1 VDKKNFLVIGTS
13 FFVLFLS
20 SVHSGNCRENVLY
33 GALTLRQEYDSN
45 IFEQDDNEVEQW
57 TTILAP
63 KLSLVSSGEKDAFS
77 ITVGSDL
84 SGGWSDLEGG
94 ENGGG
99 QAGFSWDQRLDE
111 RYFAPTLLV
120 EGHRQIS
127 QNFRITVSDN
137 YNYYDNAPRTDLD
150 PNLSITERF
159 QRAGRYEQAE
169 VARVLFPE
177 LRYTP
182 DDYLYVLTELAR
194 RFTQAGLT
202 TQQEVERYLSNTE
215 GRRRYSDNEFSI
227 GAEYEFAR
235 DSLLTL
241 GYRYFA
247 NDDRSAS
254 ISEYYEHSPSVGLT
268 YRFNPQWLAGVS
280 HAFTKGQYDTA
291 NDLTENDTLF
301 TVGYTVSPT
310 DQLTAS
316 YGYDSTNFQGTSE
329 DIVDQTGELGWDHDF
344 NVNTRL
350 NTTLSENYLT
360 REFAGDENEFGL
372 DVGVTRRLQ
381 RGSVSLGAGG
391 SLGQQKRDATW
402 EDLRRTWS
410 VDGAITYALQENVT
424 TTFDLAYEK
433 RYLWPETGGKSDF
446 DDYEA
451 GVALTYSFMRWFA
464 LTCRYT
470 FIRLESNDSIVSGYD
485 EHLVMVELSA
495 ARELLRW

>member
-13 FFVLFLS
+13 FFVLLLG
-20 SVHSGNCRENVLY
+20 SVHSGNCRENVLS
-33 GALTLRQEYDSN
+33 GSLLMQQEYDSN
-45 IFEQDDNEVEQW
+45 IFQESDDEQSRW
-57 TTILAP
+57 TTTLVPTLTLASTSV
-63 KLSLVSSGEKDAFS
+63 KDEFSFTASSELG
-77 ITVGSDL
+77 
-84 SGGWSDLEGG
+84 
-94 ENGGG
+94 
-99 QAGFSWDQRLDE
+99 WDQRLDE
-111 RYFAPTLLV
+111 RDFSHDLSFS
-120 EGHRQIS
+120 GSRQIS
-127 QNFRITVSDN
+127 QYLRIIMSDN
-137 YNYYDNAPRTDLD
+137 YSYNDESPRRDLD

-169 VARVLFPE
+169 VARLLFPE
-177 LRYTP
+177 LRYTE

-194 RFTQAGLT
+194 RFAQAGLT

-301 TVGYTVSPT
+301 TVAYTVSPT
-310 DQLTAS
+310 DQLTGS

-329 DIVDQTGELGWDHDF
+329 DIVDQTAELGWDHDV

-350 NTTLSENYLT
+350 TTTLSENYLT
-360 REFAGDENEFGL
+360 REYSGDENELGL

-391 SLGQQKRDATW
+391 SFGQQKREESW
-402 EDLRRTWS
+402 EKLRREWS

-424 TTFDLAYEK
+424 ATFDLAYEK
-433 RYLWPETGGKSDF
+433 RYLWPEIGVKSDF

-451 GVALTYSFMRWFA
+451 GVALTYSFLRWFA

-470 FIRLESNDSIVSGYD
+470 FTKLESNDSIVSGYD

>member
-1 VDKKNFLVIGTS
+1 MDNKNFLVIGT
-13 FFVLFLS
+13 FFFSLLVG
-20 SVHSGNCRENVLY
+20 SVHAGHCRENVLS
-33 GALTLRQEYDSN
+33 GTLLMQQEYDSN
-45 IFEQDDNEVEQW
+45 IFQESDDEQSRW
-57 TTILAP
+57 TTTLVPTLTLASTSVRDEF
-63 KLSLVSSGEKDAFS
+63 SLIASSELG
-77 ITVGSDL
+77 
-84 SGGWSDLEGG
+84 
-94 ENGGG
+94 
-99 QAGFSWDQRLDE
+99 WDQRLDE
-111 RYFAPTLLV
+111 RDFNHDLSFS
-120 EGHRQIS
+120 GSRQIS
-127 QNFRITVSDN
+127 QYLRITMSDN
-137 YNYYDNAPRTDLD
+137 YSYNDESPRRDLD
-150 PNLSITERF
+150 PTLSITERF

-169 VARVLFPE
+169 VARLLFPE
-177 LRYTP
+177 LRYTE

-194 RFTQAGLT
+194 RFAQAGST

-280 HAFTKGQYDTA
+280 HAFTKGQYDSA

-301 TVGYTVSPT
+301 TVAYTMSPT
-310 DQLTAS
+310 DQLTGS
-316 YGYDSTNFQGTSE
+316 YEYDSTNFQGTSE
-329 DIVDQTGELGWDHDF
+329 DIVDQAGELGWDHDF

-350 NTTLSENYLT
+350 STTLSENYLT
-360 REFAGDENEFGL
+360 REFAGDENELGL

-391 SLGQQKRDATW
+391 SFGQQKRDESW
-402 EDLRRTWS
+402 KKLRRDWS

-424 TTFDLAYEK
+424 GTFDLAYEK
-433 RYLWPETGGKSDF
+433 RYLWPETGGESAF

-451 GVALTYSFMRWFA
+451 GVAVTYSFLRWFA
-464 LTCRYT
+464 FTCRYT